1 WATVRW
7 RNGTWS
13 VKRLTRKEWAQQIV
27 VVTGGSS
34 GMGKSIVDCMIRKG
48 AKVVSLDILP
58 AKDEAGITNYICDI
72 SERVEVEKVAAQIR
86 QEIGHPTVLI
96 NNAGI
101 QNNRLLIDLDDQE
114 IDRMLN
120 INLKSHFYTIQAF
133 LPDMIR
139 RGKGHVVLTSSVMG
153 YVGVS
158 QMSDY
163 VATKHALV
171 GLLESLRYELDK
183 KHRVPKVRTSLVILG
198 HVRTALFS
206 GAQFGPLAS
215 FLAPTVEAEQVA
227 QEITAAVERQ
237 ESTHIALPF
246 YANLV
251 PWLKVVPTFLRD
263 LAQWV
268 SRRRTGAFARTLDQ
282 NLREM
287 HSDSLVVSSAFLDH
301 RWETRTIVCPR
312 LLRMRVRVRVRE
324 AKENEMHE
332 TSRSCLCRSDAEQAH
347 GGCRRGSSRKTS
359 SNCSKMRR
367 NVEQFA
373 NSESESFL

>member
-1 WATVRW
+1 MSARTFKARQANAINAFPASTLPDAELGLSYLAVRSALFISQPARLDLAQSLLVHPTLHRCLLITSLLSILLSLNNWATVRW

-27 VVTGGSS
+27 VVTGGSR
-34 GMGKSIVDCMIRKG
+34 GMGKSIVDCMITKG
-48 AKVVSLDILP
+48 AKVVSLDVLP
-58 AKDEAGITNYICDI
+58 AQDEAG
-72 SERVEVEKVAAQIR
+72 
-86 QEIGHPTVLI
+86 IGHPTVLI

-263 LAQWV
+263 LAQWMGDADD
-268 SRRRTGAFARTLDQ
+268 SMPPPTPNARA
-282 NLREM
+282 R
-287 HSDSLVVSSAFLDH
+287 A
-301 RWETRTIVCPR
+301 R
-312 LLRMRVRVRVRE
+312 
-324 AKENEMHE
+324 A
-332 TSRSCLCRSDAEQAH
+332 RSKGE
-347 GGCRRGSSRKTS
+347 
-359 SNCSKMRR
+359 
-367 NVEQFA
+367 
-373 NSESESFL
+373 